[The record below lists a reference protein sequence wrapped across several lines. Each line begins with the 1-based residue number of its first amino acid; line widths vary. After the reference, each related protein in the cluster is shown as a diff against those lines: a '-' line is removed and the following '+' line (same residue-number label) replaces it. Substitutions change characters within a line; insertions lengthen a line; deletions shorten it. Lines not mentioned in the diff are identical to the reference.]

1 MKLDRNISIAAA
13 VLLSLALP
21 RANARAEPPVRL
33 PIVMHVVEQ
42 DGLPAVTPDF
52 IAERVARA
60 NLIFAPHGIAFVVTE
75 RRSLAAKHAAQETRA
90 DRDALARFSA
100 RGAIHCFVVSSL
112 RDVDEP
118 ARMRRGVHWR
128 ARDASDQHYLI
139 VSAIAGP
146 DVLAHELGHFLG
158 NREHSETPGNLMSYQ
173 HTEVLPFLDA
183 TQAAKLQRALQRYLR
198 TRELVPAL

>member
-1 MKLDRNISIAAA
+1 VKLHRNVSIAAA
-13 VLLSLALP
+13 ALLSLAAPL
-21 RANARAEPPVRL
+21 AIARAEPPVRL
-33 PIVMHVVEQ
+33 PIVMHVAEQ
-42 DGLPAVTPDF
+42 DGMPAVAPDF

-60 NLIFAPHGIAFVVTE
+60 NLIFAPHGIAFVVSE
-75 RRSLAAKHAAQETRA
+75 QRSLAAKHAAQETRA

-100 RGAIHCFVVSSL
+100 RGAIHCFVVRSL

-128 ARDASDQHYLI
+128 ARDASGQHYLI
-139 VSAIAGP
+139 LSAIAEP

-158 NREHSETPGNLMSYQ
+158 NREHSETPGNLMSYH

-183 TQAAKLQRALQRYLR
+183 TQAAKLRRALQRYLR
-198 TRELVPAL
+198 TRELVPS